1 MTATM
6 HPTATTGSL
15 LISSGAATV
24 PAAVALRAVRVLVLA
39 VAPVATVWA
48 VTTQTALGDDM
59 LAIGM
64 WVALA
69 FWTPLFPVSFP
80 ALLLQDARDDA
91 LVTTP
96 APLRWLVLVPWLAL
110 APRSAVRVEMWAN
123 VLGVAVAAWWLLS
136 HLPG

>member
-6 HPTATTGSL
+6 HPVPTTGSM

-24 PAAVALRAVRVLVLA
+24 PASVALRAVRVLVLA

-96 APLRWLVLVPWLAL
+96 APLRWLVLVP
-110 APRSAVRVEMWAN
+110 RSAVRVEMWAN